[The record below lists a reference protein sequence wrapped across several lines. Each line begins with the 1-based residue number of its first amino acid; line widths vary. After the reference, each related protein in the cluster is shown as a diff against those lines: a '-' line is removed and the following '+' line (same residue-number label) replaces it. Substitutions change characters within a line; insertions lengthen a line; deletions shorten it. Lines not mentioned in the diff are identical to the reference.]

1 MLPNNLYYNI
11 NNETFFYPEQGLL
24 KGCKSENEAKLSISA
39 ISCFELLI
47 ENHGVIVSQD
57 MFFERVWQVRRII
70 ITSNTLAKIIS
81 QLRQSLI
88 KSGCQYDIIRT
99 IKGKGYL
106 LPSAFEVT
114 KIENNAQ
121 PSLHTEDIVE
131 VSTHDKLEPDVATE
145 NEIST
150 SHKHEKSKKFFI
162 LLSIIPIFIIL
173 ALLIQSFYP
182 EKRIGYEFYTTSHGC
197 NFYFISDSNSNKENI
212 LSLLMKR
219 ESFDCAQAPYVY
231 VTSYKEMS
239 HYSLFSCKEPIDTKK
254 KSNQCYTIVH
264 FNYRSENSEQV

>member
-11 NNETFFYPEQGLL
+11 NSETFFYPEQGIL

-47 ENHGVIVSQD
+47 ENHGIIVTQD

-88 KSGCQYDIIRT
+88 KAGCKYDIIRT

-114 KIENNAQ
+114 KIENNSQ
-121 PSLHTEDIVE
+121 PYSLAEDIQEEPTQDKHEPNIATVNKI
-131 VSTHDKLEPDVATE
+131 SISHGHDKT
-145 NEIST
+145 
-150 SHKHEKSKKFFI
+150 KKLFV
-162 LLSIIPIFIIL
+162 LLSLTTIFIIL
-173 ALLIQSFYP
+173 ALVIQSVYS
-182 EKRIGYEFYTTSHGC
+182 EKRIGYEFYSTSHGC

-212 LSLLMKR
+212 LSLLMQR
-219 ESFDCAQAPYVY
+219 EKLDCAQAPYVY
-231 VTSYKEMS
+231 VTSYKELH
-239 HYSLFSCKEPIDTKK
+239 HYSLFSCKEPIETTK